1 MNNKYKK
8 VPVCIGIF
16 TSSIFDLYHISVCS
30 AGSVCVL
37 QSDKLERSNG
47 KGFCGFR

>member
-1 MNNKYKK
+1 MNKYKK
-8 VPVCIGIF
+8 VPVCIGFLLPVFLIY
-16 TSSIFDLYHISVCS
+16 T
-30 AGSVCVL
+30 VL